1 LTSLPHDDGA
11 GGPGWTALGNTFEHL
26 RAHSFFNGSIWYSAD
41 GSLALVDVN
50 AREVELP
57 RGSAVFEHFAATAAA
72 GGIVYLTRH
81 GRRVAAVVP
90 SDVAEALEQAEPDQD
105 PQAALQE
112 LLDEAEARVGPV
124 PPEIAAEVDRQWA
137 AAVNL

>member
-1 LTSLPHDDGA
+1 MTTEPAERA
-11 GGPGWTALGNTFEHL
+11 GLHSDNTLEHF
-26 RAHSFFNGSIWYSAD
+26 RAYSVYNGSNWISAD
-41 GSLALVDVN
+41 GSLALVDAN
-50 AREVELP
+50 AREMELP
-57 RGSAVFEHFAATAAA
+57 RASAVFEHLAAIA
-72 GGIVYLTRH
+72 GGGGVVYLTRF

-90 SDVAEALEQAEPDQD
+90 ADVAEALEQAEPDED

-137 AAVNL
+137 AAVSL

>member
-1 LTSLPHDDGA
+1 MTTEPAERA
-11 GGPGWTALGNTFEHL
+11 GLHSENTVEHF
-26 RAHSFFNGSIWYSAD
+26 RTHSFFNGSIWFSAD
-41 GSLALVDVN
+41 GSLALVDRN
-50 AREVELP
+50 AREIELP
-57 RGSAVFEHFAATAAA
+57 RGSALFEHLAETAAG

-90 SDVAEALEQAEPDQD
+90 VDVAEALEQAEPDQD
-105 PQAALQE
+105 PHAALQE